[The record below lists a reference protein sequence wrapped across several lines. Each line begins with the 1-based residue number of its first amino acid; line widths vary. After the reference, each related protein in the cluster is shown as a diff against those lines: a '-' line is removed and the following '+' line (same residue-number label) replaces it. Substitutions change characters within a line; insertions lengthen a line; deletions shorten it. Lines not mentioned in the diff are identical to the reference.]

1 MKEEKQICN
10 SFSFVEE
17 VARLF
22 LIEMA
27 KLNIF
32 CQWTNTSSY
41 TYQYPTND
49 IKCKRKLVTVFY
61 ELQTNSLREN
71 LDAKKEQ
78 TQKVCFHSP
87 ETSEYYFYFVD
98 DNFCISDEICHLY
111 QFLLREKNQFI
122 IEIIH
127 QSSSS
132 IDISSSSS

>member
-1 MKEEKQICN
+1 MKEKNRNAIV
-10 SFSFVEE
+10 SVLLR
-17 VARLF
+17 RLRDCF

-41 TYQYPTND
+41 TYQYSTND

-87 ETSEYYFYFVD
+87 ETSEYNFYFVD

-132 IDISSSSS
+132 IDI

>member
-1 MKEEKQICN
+1 M
-10 SFSFVEE
+10 
-17 VARLF
+17 
-22 LIEMA
+22 
-27 KLNIF
+27 
-32 CQWTNTSSY
+32 
-41 TYQYPTND
+41 
-49 IKCKRKLVTVFY
+49 TVFY

-98 DNFCISDEICHLY
+98 DKFQMKYDEIRHLY

-127 QSSSS
+127 QSPSS